1 MKIEISATKRVVK
14 GTGASRRLRHA
25 GSVPGVLYGGGKEPI
40 SLDLE
45 QKSLFLQFRHEAF
58 HASILTLNLE
68 GNKES
73 VLLRDYQMHP
83 VRNTI
88 QHIDFQ
94 RVNENEKIHVKVPF
108 HFINAEVSP
117 GVKLNGGIVSHIM
130 TEANIS
136 CLPKNLPEF
145 IEVDLATI
153 DIGQSI
159 HLSEIKMPDG
169 VEFVQL
175 AHGNDAAVASVAKP
189 RAVVEEVAKPAEGA
203 PDGAAQDS
211 GGLILLLINRISI
224 CKIVINFFQALEN
237 LLMQKNFMSQSPI
250 HL

>member
-108 HFINAEVSP
+108 HFVNAELSP
-117 GVKLNGGIVSHIM
+117 GVKLNGGIVAHIM

-175 AHGNDAAVASVAKP
+175 AQGNDAAVASVAKP
-189 RAVVEEVAKPAEGA
+189 RAVVEEVIAKPVEGAADAAAPAADGAKPAEGA
-203 PDGAAQDS
+203 ASADEAKSDKA
-211 GGLILLLINRISI
+211 
-224 CKIVINFFQALEN
+224 K
-237 LLMQKNFMSQSPI
+237 
-250 HL
+250 